1 MFSIINVVFIHLY
14 LLFRR
19 QNYIFYLKPPNY
31 LRFFLF
37 LLLVYGKRPVS
48 KVSVILP
55 NVVSQYVL
63 NEVYHMLPY
72 AKKVYYNVIGIEY
85 IGIIIK
91 KKEKKFAIWIFL
103 SIFAEK
109 YCDMA
114 KYINPF
120 TDVGF
125 KRIFGQ
131 ELSKPLL
138 LDFLNSLFEGEKHI
152 VNLTFLDKEQPALF
166 EEDRSLIYDIYC
178 ETDEGEKII
187 VEMQNK
193 SQPFFKN
200 RSIYYVSESIARQ
213 GERGSSW
220 NYEIDSVYLVAFLN
234 FSPLDFKKQFRT
246 DVVLAEKDTKEQFS
260 DKLRMIYL
268 QLPLFKKEAD
278 ECENQVERWIYLLK
292 NMETLNRLPWAAQ
305 SAVFKKLES
314 IADVSAMTRAER
326 LQYDEALKKYR
337 DTISVFEGVRMEGRK
352 EGIVANARKM
362 KSYGFTLEM
371 ISDITGLT
379 MEEVRD
385 L

>member
-1 MFSIINVVFIHLY
+1 
-14 LLFRR
+14 
-19 QNYIFYLKPPNY
+19 
-31 LRFFLF
+31 
-37 LLLVYGKRPVS
+37 
-48 KVSVILP
+48 
-55 NVVSQYVL
+55 
-63 NEVYHMLPY
+63 
-72 AKKVYYNVIGIEY
+72 
-85 IGIIIK
+85 
-91 KKEKKFAIWIFL
+91 
-103 SIFAEK
+103 
-109 YCDMA
+109 MA

-138 LDFLNSLFEGEKHI
+138 LDFLNSLFEGEKRI

-193 SQPFFKN
+193 SQPYFKN

-314 IADVSAMTRAER
+314 IADVGGMTRAER

-337 DTISVFEGVRMEGRK
+337 DTISVFEGVRLEGRMEGNAEGRLEEK
-352 EGIVANARKM
+352 IAIARNLKSMGMSISDVSKATGLSEEGIKV
-362 KSYGFTLEM
+362 L
-371 ISDITGLT
+371 
-379 MEEVRD
+379 
-385 L
+385 

>member
-1 MFSIINVVFIHLY
+1 
-14 LLFRR
+14 
-19 QNYIFYLKPPNY
+19 
-31 LRFFLF
+31 
-37 LLLVYGKRPVS
+37 
-48 KVSVILP
+48 
-55 NVVSQYVL
+55 
-63 NEVYHMLPY
+63 
-72 AKKVYYNVIGIEY
+72 
-85 IGIIIK
+85 
-91 KKEKKFAIWIFL
+91 
-103 SIFAEK
+103 
-109 YCDMA
+109 MA

-138 LDFLNSLFEGEKHI
+138 LDFLNSLFEGEKRI

-193 SQPFFKN
+193 AQPFFKN

-220 NYEIDSVYLVAFLN
+220 NYELDSVYLVAFLN

-268 QLPLFKKEAD
+268 QLPLFTKEAD

-305 SAVFKKLES
+305 SAVFQKLES
-314 IADVSAMTRAER
+314 IADVGGMTRAER

-337 DTISVFEGVRMEGRK
+337 DTISVFEGVRLEGRMEGNA
-352 EGIVANARKM
+352 EGRLEEKIAIARNL
-362 KSYGFTLEM
+362 KSMGM
-371 ISDITGLT
+371 SISDVSKATGLQ
-379 MEEVRD
+379 EEEIKA

>member
-1 MFSIINVVFIHLY
+1 MT
-14 LLFRR
+14 
-19 QNYIFYLKPPNY
+19 K
-31 LRFFLF
+31 
-37 LLLVYGKRPVS
+37 KR
-48 KVSVILP
+48 
-55 NVVSQYVL
+55 
-63 NEVYHMLPY
+63 
-72 AKKVYYNVIGIEY
+72 
-85 IGIIIK
+85 
-91 KKEKKFAIWIFL
+91 
-103 SIFAEK
+103 
-109 YCDMA
+109 DMA

-138 LDFLNSLFEGEKHI
+138 LDFLNSLFEGEKRI

-200 RSIYYVSESIARQ
+200 SSIYYVSESIARQ

-246 DVVLAEKDTKEQFS
+246 DVVLAEKGTKEQFS
-260 DKLRMIYL
+260 DKLRMIFL
-268 QLPLFKKEAD
+268 QLPLFKKDAD

-314 IADVSAMTRAER
+314 IADVGGMTRAER

-337 DTISVFEGVRMEGRK
+337 DTISVFQGVRLEGIMEGRK
-352 EGIVANARKM
+352 EGRKEGLRQTARNL
-362 KSYGFTLEM
+362 KSMGLG
-371 ISDITGLT
+371 IADIQKATGLS
-379 MEEVRD
+379 EEEIRD

>member
-1 MFSIINVVFIHLY
+1 
-14 LLFRR
+14 
-19 QNYIFYLKPPNY
+19 
-31 LRFFLF
+31 
-37 LLLVYGKRPVS
+37 
-48 KVSVILP
+48 
-55 NVVSQYVL
+55 
-63 NEVYHMLPY
+63 
-72 AKKVYYNVIGIEY
+72 
-85 IGIIIK
+85 
-91 KKEKKFAIWIFL
+91 
-103 SIFAEK
+103 
-109 YCDMA
+109 MA

-138 LDFLNSLFEGEKHI
+138 LDFLNSLFEGEKRI

-178 ETDEGEKII
+178 DTDEGEKII

-268 QLPLFKKEAD
+268 QLPLFNKEAD

-314 IADVSAMTRAER
+314 IADVGGMTRAER

-337 DTISVFEGVRMEGRK
+337 DTISVFEGVRLEGRMEGRVEGSLEEK
-352 EGIVANARKM
+352 IAIARNLKSMGMSISDVSKATGLSEEGIKA
-362 KSYGFTLEM
+362 L
-371 ISDITGLT
+371 
-379 MEEVRD
+379 
-385 L
+385 